1 MKKGCLF
8 MKTVFAVSK
17 NEAMMIDEILAAYG
31 SKEKITEIKKSWHGI
46 RIEITSNNRRDMLL
60 KIEMPEC
67 ISLGL
72 GKIVRENIKVIKGL
86 AQTIDGICKTID
98 SLAKNI
104 GKDIKAL
111 FQKYD
116 EVNPPQN
123 S

>member
-1 MKKGCLF
+1 
-8 MKTVFAVSK
+8 MKTVYVFSK
-17 NEAMMIDEILAAYG
+17 NEAMMIDEIITAYR
-31 SKEKITEIKKSWHGI
+31 SKDTKITEIKKSWHGI

-60 KIEMPEC
+60 KIEMPED

-72 GKIVRENIKVIKGL
+72 GKIALENIKAIKGI
-86 AQTIDGICKTID
+86 AQTVDGICKTLD

>member
-1 MKKGCLF
+1 
-8 MKTVFAVSK
+8 MKTVFSFSK
-17 NEAMMIDEILAAYG
+17 NEAMIIDEILAAYG
-31 SKEKITEIKKSWHGI
+31 NKVKITEIKNSWHGI
-46 RIEITSNNRRDMLL
+46 RIEITFNNRRDMLL
-60 KIEMPEC
+60 KIEMSED

-72 GKIVRENIKVIKGL
+72 GEIILKNTKTIKGI
-86 AQTIDGICKTID
+86 AQTIDGICKTLD

-116 EVNPPQN
+116 EGNHN

>member
-1 MKKGCLF
+1 

-31 SKEKITEIKKSWHGI
+31 SKVKIIEIKKNWHGI

-60 KIEMPEC
+60 KIEMPED
-67 ISLGL
+67 ITLGL
-72 GKIVRENIKVIKGL
+72 GEIILKNTKTIKGL

-98 SLAKNI
+98 SLAKNV

-111 FQKYD
+111 FKKYD
-116 EVNPPQN
+116 EDNPPQN

>member
-1 MKKGCLF
+1 

-17 NEAMMIDEILAAYG
+17 NEVMMIDEIMTAYG
-31 SKEKITEIKKSWHGI
+31 KDIKIAEIKKSWHGI
-46 RIEITSNNRRDMLL
+46 RIEITFNNRRDMLL

-72 GKIVRENIKVIKGL
+72 GKIARENIKVIKGL

-104 GKDIKAL
+104 GKDIKSL

-116 EVNPPQN
+116 DDNPPKN

>member
-1 MKKGCLF
+1 
-8 MKTVFAVSK
+8 MKTVFSFS
-17 NEAMMIDEILAAYG
+17 NLEAMMIDEIITAYG
-31 SKEKITEIKKSWHGI
+31 KDTKITEINKCWHGI
-46 RIEITSNNRRDMLL
+46 RIGITSNTRRDMLL
-60 KIEMPEC
+60 KIEMSED

-72 GKIVRENIKVIKGL
+72 GKIILKNTKTIKGIM
-86 AQTIDGICKTID
+86 QTIDGLCKTLD

-116 EVNPPQN
+116 EDNHN

>member
-1 MKKGCLF
+1 

-46 RIEITSNNRRDMLL
+46 RIEITSNNRRDILL

-67 ISLGL
+67 NSLVL
-72 GKIVRENIKVIKGL
+72 GKIARENIKVIKGL

-98 SLAKNI
+98 SLAKNV

-116 EVNPPQN
+116 EDNPPQN

>member
-1 MKKGCLF
+1 

-17 NEAMMIDEILAAYG
+17 NEAMMIDEIMTAYG
-31 SKEKITEIKKSWHGI
+31 KDTKIAEIKKSWHGI
-46 RIEITSNNRRDMLL
+46 RIEITFNNRRDMLL
-60 KIEMPEC
+60 KIEMPED

-72 GKIVRENIKVIKGL
+72 GEIILKNTKTIKGI
-86 AQTIDGICKTID
+86 AQTIDGLCKTLD

-104 GKDIKAL
+104 GKDIKTL

-116 EVNPPQN
+116 EVNPPKN

>member
-1 MKKGCLF
+1 

-17 NEAMMIDEILAAYG
+17 NEAMMIDEILSAYG

-60 KIEMPEC
+60 KIEMPED
-67 ISLGL
+67 ITLGFGEIIL
-72 GKIVRENIKVIKGL
+72 KNTKTIKGIM
-86 AQTIDGICKTID
+86 QTIDGLCKTLD

-116 EVNPPQN
+116 EGNHN

>member
-1 MKKGCLF
+1 

-17 NEAMMIDEILAAYG
+17 NEAMIIDEIITAYG
-31 SKEKITEIKKSWHGI
+31 KETKIAEVKKSWHGI

-67 ISLGL
+67 ISLVL
-72 GKIVRENIKVIKGL
+72 GKIARENIKVIKGL
-86 AQTIDGICKTID
+86 VQTIDGICKELD
-98 SLAKNI
+98 SLSKTI

-116 EVNPPQN
+116 EDNPPQN

>member
-67 ISLGL
+67 ISLVL
-72 GKIVRENIKVIKGL
+72 GKIARDNIKVIKGL
-86 AQTIDGICKTID
+86 AQTIDGICKELD
-98 SLAKNI
+98 SLSKTI

-116 EVNPPQN
+116 EDNPPQN

>member
-1 MKKGCLF
+1 

-72 GKIVRENIKVIKGL
+72 GKIARENIKVIKGL

>member
-8 MKTVFAVSK
+8 MKTVYVLSK

-31 SKEKITEIKKSWHGI
+31 KGIKISEIKKSWHGI

-60 KIEMPEC
+60 KIEMPED

-72 GKIVRENIKVIKGL
+72 GEIILKNTKTIKGI
-86 AQTIDGICKTID
+86 AQTIDGLCKTLD

-116 EVNPPQN
+116 EGNHN

>member
-1 MKKGCLF
+1 
-8 MKTVFAVSK
+8 MKTVFAFSK
-17 NEAMMIDEILAAYG
+17 NEAMMIDEIITAYG
-31 SKEKITEIKKSWHGI
+31 KETKITEVYKCWHGI
-46 RIEITSNNRRDMLL
+46 RIGITSNTRRDMVL
-60 KIEMPEC
+60 KIETTEY

-72 GKIVRENIKVIKGL
+72 GEIILKNTKTIKGIM
-86 AQTIDGICKTID
+86 QTIDGLCKTLD

-116 EVNPPQN
+116 EGNHN

>member
-1 MKKGCLF
+1 
-8 MKTVFAVSK
+8 MKTVFAFSK
-17 NEAMMIDEILAAYG
+17 NEAMMIDEIFEAYG
-31 SKEKITEIKKSWHGI
+31 SKTKITEIKKNCHGI
-46 RIEITSNNRRDMLL
+46 RIESNFNNRRDMLL
-60 KIEMPEC
+60 KIEMPED

-72 GKIVRENIKVIKGL
+72 GEIILKNTKTIKGI
-86 AQTIDGICKTID
+86 AQTVDGICKTLD